1 MSWQKLGQNAWKA
14 NEMLQKLSPNM
25 EIWKEMWVSA
35 FSENSVHGWIK
46 NLTRDNK
53 AARVKPVG
61 CGIKNG
67 EIKDLELGKN
77 YAKAR
82 LMKSI
87 DEINR
92 EDTVHVEF
100 SYRVVWYRVVTRIDV
115 GQIFSTIN
123 LCCYGN
129 EI

>member
-1 MSWQKLGQNAWKA
+1 
-14 NEMLQKLSPNM
+14 
-25 EIWKEMWVSA
+25 MWVSA

-82 LMKSI
+82 IMKRI
-87 DEINR
+87 DEIK
-92 EDTVHVEF
+92 
-100 SYRVVWYRVVTRIDV
+100 SLVTQHADWFPLNV
-115 GQIFSTIN
+115 SAQIKMNVT
-123 LCCYGN
+123 
-129 EI
+129 